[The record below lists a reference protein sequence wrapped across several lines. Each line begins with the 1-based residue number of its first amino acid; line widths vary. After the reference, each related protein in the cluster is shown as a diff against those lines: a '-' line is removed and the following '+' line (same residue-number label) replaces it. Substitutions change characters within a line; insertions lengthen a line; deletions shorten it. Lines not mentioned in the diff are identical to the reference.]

1 MLKKKHLLNYS
12 LGSTENEVLKI
23 QGQPT
28 SISVIGNSTTYF
40 YSYSSV
46 SFENGIVVSYDNS
59 ARNLKIRIKP
69 QTQKTIAKKIGK
81 YVYFKIPPCPM
92 EYDRIKEEFI
102 SKEREI
108 SAVYYIP
115 EFTEGKLIEID
126 HCITEDYKKW
136 YEKNT
141 FLLPVIMDD
150 KNLILTLWKAEPG
163 KLSNRG
169 FACETTIGAI
179 KL

>member
-92 EYDRIKEEFI
+92 EYDRIKE
-102 SKEREI
+102 
-108 SAVYYIP
+108 
-115 EFTEGKLIEID
+115 
-126 HCITEDYKKW
+126 
-136 YEKNT
+136 
-141 FLLPVIMDD
+141 
-150 KNLILTLWKAEPG
+150 
-163 KLSNRG
+163 
-169 FACETTIGAI
+169 
-179 KL
+179 